1 MGRRDNLPATVD
13 ARVVYLIAFPHSVK
27 ALGLASKQ
35 PPLTK
40 SAPYFLELDTAFAEL
55 GQSTIEIDGLP
66 VILRR
71 QLIDEQVQSVEC
83 SYPLRDALHVESGKL
98 KRAVNAKLREK
109 VLREAGY
116 SGAFVEEYVIV
127 CLAAGTGPA
136 PDSFVEA
143 NRLAL
148 TALLRSPTLSET
160 DAEQTLISRARYSD
174 RDLTIVD
181 WEGAVIIDS
190 EADFQSDIELMKI
203 GNYQLLRYR
212 LLDRDI
218 ERNLEQVSR
227 ELESK
232 RMLSFSSGVLRQALQ
247 QRLALLLN
255 FEKIEQ
261 RLLLIGDWY
270 TAQLYRLIVDEFY
283 IDEWKA
289 AVRGKL
295 DQLDRITAAVRENF
309 TFSWRQFLDFVELG
323 GWLLLLIG
331 YFVLFILEAGRAK

>member
-1 MGRRDNLPATVD
+1 LSTTLD

-40 SAPYFLELDTAFAEL
+40 SAPYFLEIDTAFAEL
-55 GQSTIEIDGLP
+55 GQSAVEIGGLP
-66 VILRR
+66 VTLRR

-83 SYPLRDALHVESGKL
+83 SYALRDALNAESARL
-98 KRAVNAKLREK
+98 KQAVNAQLRET

-127 CLAAGTGPA
+127 CLAAEAGPA
-136 PDSFVEA
+136 PDTFVEA

-148 TALLRSPTLSET
+148 TALLRRHTPSKTET
-160 DAEQTLISRARYSD
+160 EQTLISRARYSD
-174 RDLTIVD
+174 LDLTIVD

-190 EADFQSDIELMKI
+190 DEDFQSDIELMKI

-212 LLDRDI
+212 LLDRAI
-218 ERNLEQVSR
+218 ERNLEKVSR

-232 RMLSFSSGVLRQALQ
+232 RTLSFSSGVLRQALQ

-270 TAQLYRLIVDEFY
+270 TAELYRLIVDEFY

-295 DQLDRITAAVRENF
+295 DQLDRITEAVRENF
-309 TFSWRQFLDFVELG
+309 TFSWRQFLDFVEIS

-331 YFVLFILEAGRAK
+331 YFVLFILEAGWAK